1 MTSSFLHGSE
11 TVEVNVGARP
21 ITVVKAAVIGLV
33 GTAPKGALNTPTL
46 VLSETD
52 AAKFG
57 DQVPGF
63 SIPQAL
69 AAIFAHGAGT
79 VVVVNVFDPAT
90 MCTAVTAE
98 EHAVASGKLKTTYP
112 PVKTLVVKTK
122 VVDPAVPV
130 TLVLGTDYTAD
141 SYGNITLIG
150 TAATTY
156 AATTLVT
163 EYYKQN
169 TASVTATEINGTVD
183 GTTGVRTGMK
193 CFDLCFN
200 LMGFNPKLII
210 APGFSSLA
218 AVATAMTTAAEKF
231 KGFAIKDAPTGTTV
245 AVALAGRGPAGA
257 INFIT
262 SNKRD
267 VLLFPMLKAYDP
279 ATGAN
284 GVKPYSP
291 FFAGLWSKV
300 INDEGFHVSPSNHQ
314 LLGITGV
321 ELDITASIDDST
333 SESNTLNAA
342 GITTVFSSF
351 GTGYLAW
358 GNRSAAYPSSTLT
371 RDVFMACQMT
381 ASVLDESIRYAMLQF
396 IDKPVN
402 QAWIDS
408 VTESVNAFIRSLVG
422 RGALIDGKCIFDVNQ
437 NTVEEMAAGHY
448 TFSYSFASP
457 VPGERLTFNSTYD
470 INLLK
475 SLK

>member
-11 TVEVNVGARP
+11 TVEVIKGARP
-21 ITVVKAAVIGLV
+21 ITVVKSSVIGLV
-33 GTAPKGALNTPTL
+33 GIAPKGSANVPTL
-46 VLSETD
+46 VLSESD
-52 AAKFG
+52 AAQFG

-63 SIPQAL
+63 TIPMAL
-69 AAIFAHGAGT
+69 DAIFAQGAGT
-79 VVVVNVFDPAT
+79 VVVVNVFDPTT
-90 MCTAVTAE
+90 MTTAVTGE
-98 EHAVASGKLKTTYP
+98 EHAVVSGALKTTYP
-112 PVKTLVVKTK
+112 PVSNLVVKTK
-122 VVDPAVPV
+122 VVEPAVPV
-130 TLVLGTDYTAD
+130 TLALDTDYTAD
-141 SYGNITLIG
+141 AYGNITLVG
-150 TAATTY
+150 TAAATY
-156 AATTLVT
+156 ADATLVT
-163 EYYKQN
+163 EYKKLDA
-169 TASVTATEINGTVD
+169 TAVEAADIIGAIDAE
-183 GTTGVRTGMK
+183 TGERTGMK

-210 APGFSSLA
+210 APGFSSLD
-218 AVATAMTTAAEKF
+218 AVAAAMTTVAEKF

-245 AVALAGRGPAGA
+245 AVALAGRGPDGE
-257 INFIT
+257 INFNT
-262 SNKRD
+262 SSKRD

-279 ATGAN
+279 ATDAS
-284 GVKPYSP
+284 VVRWYSS
-291 FFAGLWSKV
+291 FFAGLWAKV

-314 LLGITGV
+314 IQGITGV

-333 SESNTLNAA
+333 AETNTLNAA

-351 GTGYLAW
+351 GTGYRTW

-396 IDKPVN
+396 LDKPVD

-408 VTESVNAFIRSLVG
+408 VTESVNGFIRSLIQ
-422 RGALIDGKCIFDVNQ
+422 RGALIDGKCIFDVNE
-437 NTVEEMAAGHY
+437 NSVENMAAGHY

-457 VPGERLTFNSTYD
+457 VPGERLTFKSTYD